1 MSLVQSLAS
10 KMAPSIASVEEL
22 SDLIRE
28 KALPA
33 AEREL
38 AEITAFAREKGG
50 DEYSKDNLEKL
61 MPWDTTFWSERLKE
75 TKFDLTEEELRPYF
89 ALPNV
94 LNGMFGLLER
104 IFGVTVQEA
113 EGAAEVW
120 HPDVK
125 FFKVFDVE
133 SKKHIARYVSRKC
146 FVSSAFAVKILT
158 ISVSVMH

>member
-1 MSLVQSLAS
+1 
-10 KMAPSIASVEEL
+10 MAPSVESVQEL

-38 AEITAFAREKGG
+38 AEITAFARQQGG
-50 DEYSKDNLEKL
+50 DEYKEENLEKL

-75 TKFDLTEEELRPYF
+75 SKFDLTEEELRPYF

-94 LNGMFGLLER
+94 LDGMFGLLER

-113 EGAAEVW
+113 EGDAEVW
-120 HPDVK
+120 NKDVK
-125 FFKVFDVE
+125 FFKVFDKE
-133 SKKHIARYVSRKC
+133 TDKHIAR
-146 FVSSAFAVKILT
+146 
-158 ISVSVMH
+158 

>member
-1 MSLVQSLAS
+1 
-10 KMAPSIASVEEL
+10 MAPSVASVQEL

-38 AEITAFAREKGG
+38 AEITDFARQMGG
-50 DEYSKDNLEKL
+50 VEYSEDNLEKL

-75 TKFDLTEEELRPYF
+75 SKFDLKEEELRPYF

-94 LNGMFGLLER
+94 LNGMFELLER

-133 SKKHIARYVSRKC
+133 SKKHIARYVTRMMFCGPC
-146 FVSSAFAVKILT
+146 FV
-158 ISVSVMH
+158 